1 MSNLSAEDSW
11 NVFREIL
18 EDLEYL
24 YIPVKMLSSKRQ
36 KPIWMTN
43 RALKAVQ
50 RRHQAYRKYR
60 DSKHP
65 AYVKAVKTAKR
76 LLKEARQK
84 FEVKLAQNIKEDS
97 KSFYA
102 YARSRSKSKV
112 NVGSLADSS
121 NELVSEPKV
130 KAEILNDF
138 FASVFTV
145 EKETD
150 IPLLDTFLGDKL
162 VNFEVDIDIIKS
174 KLSTLKA
181 DKAAGVDDMSPCILK
196 AVSEEIALPVAMIF
210 RKSLNTGCVPR
221 DWRSANVTPL
231 FKKGSRHEASN
242 YRPVSLT
249 TRFAKSWSLFSEI
262 R

>member
-1 MSNLSAEDSW
+1 
-11 NVFREIL
+11 L
-18 EDLEYL
+18 EHLEYR

-65 AYVKAVKTAKR
+65 AYVKAAKTAKR

-121 NELVSEPKV
+121 NELISEPKV

-138 FASVFTV
+138 FRIS
-145 EKETD
+145 
-150 IPLLDTFLGDKL
+150 I
-162 VNFEVDIDIIKS
+162 
-174 KLSTLKA
+174 
-181 DKAAGVDDMSPCILK
+181 
-196 AVSEEIALPVAMIF
+196 
-210 RKSLNTGCVPR
+210 
-221 DWRSANVTPL
+221 
-231 FKKGSRHEASN
+231 
-242 YRPVSLT
+242 YR
-249 TRFAKSWSLFSEI
+249 
-262 R
+262 